1 MGQFSAS
8 MEAVSFQ
15 MNADLPKAIAA
26 VFQKVIDLKVARPE
40 SDHLFEE
47 IAGIVKATTGLFVT
61 PVLLEGKV
69 AKPIHM
75 FVLDPNFNAY
85 SPINERASALMDKY
99 DLNNL
104 DTIEILNGKIDRKNG
119 RVSGFYSTIP
129 FRSGIADHLFNGDYT
144 AGELAAIFVHE
155 LGHPWTICEFMGQS
169 LLTNVILAEL
179 VGRMDMQESSSRK
192 FALARCALKLAE
204 NDQKI
209 PSDVSSSEITALV
222 LEGQVKRM
230 QKAYNTRWYDQR
242 LAEAMADQFAARWMV
257 GKDLVI
263 ALGKL
268 ERSKGFMDAEP
279 GYDNM
284 WVGVMSNLLTL
295 VMLPYGF
302 ALKKGLAEL
311 TIHVMRRLA
320 FGFTASFFISGSF
333 YGLKKDVYPP
343 MRQRVQA
350 IRNEIVHLLKN
361 RDLPKDMRERA
372 LEDLRIID
380 EEIDNLHPF
389 VNVMSQLSA
398 YTLDL
403 ISGKGHAIG
412 ANQMKENLA
421 NNRFFEF
428 SASHKR

>member
-1 MGQFSAS
+1 MGQFQES
-8 MEAVSFQ
+8 MEAIAFQ
-15 MNADLPKAIAA
+15 MNANLPKAIAA
-26 VFQKVIDLKVARPE
+26 IFQKVIDIKGARPE
-40 SDHLFEE
+40 SDQLFEE
-47 IAGIVKATTGLFVT
+47 IAPIVMATTGLFVT
-61 PVLLEGKV
+61 PVMLEGKA
-69 AKPIHM
+69 AKAFSM

-85 SPINERASALMDKY
+85 SPINSAASAMMDKY
-99 DLNNL
+99 DLDMLTNV
-104 DTIEILNGKIDRKNG
+104 EILNGKIDRKNG
-119 RVSGFYSTIP
+119 RVSGFYSKIP
-129 FRSGIADHLFNGDYT
+129 FRCGVSSSMFDGDFT
-144 AGELAAIFVHE
+144 AGELAAIFTHE
-155 LGHPWTICEFMGQS
+155 LGHPWSICEFLGQT

-179 VGRMDMQESSSRK
+179 VGRMDTQESESRK
-192 FALARCALKLAE
+192 FALARVALKLSE

-230 QKAYNTRWYDQR
+230 QRAYNTRWYDQR

-257 GKDLVI
+257 GKDLVV

-268 ERSKGFMDAEP
+268 ERAKGWIDAEP
-279 GYDNM
+279 GYDNI
-284 WVGVMSNLLTL
+284 WVGVMSNLLTV

-302 ALKKGLAEL
+302 ALQKGAAAL

-320 FGFTASFFISGSF
+320 FGFAASFFISGTF
-333 YGLKKDVYPP
+333 YGLKKDTYPP
-343 MRQRVQA
+343 MRVRVQQ
-350 IRNEIVHLLKN
+350 IRNEIVSLLKN

-380 EEIDNLHPF
+380 EESATVHPF
-389 VNVMSQLSA
+389 VNVMNQLTT

-403 ISGKGHAIG
+403 ISGKGHVLG

-428 SASHKR
+428 SASHVR